1 MNIHFFYCVII
12 GIVILAGIVW
22 GCAYLSYLYIVLDD
36 MWTEIEIA
44 RYHLSLICIEVECV
58 FD

>member
-1 MNIHFFYCVII
+1 MNIHFFYCVTI

-22 GCAYLSYLYIVLDD
+22 GCAYLSYLYLVLTD

-44 RYHLSLICIEVECV
+44 RIMY
-58 FD
+58 